1 MNQTSQK
8 KDNFLIRYLVPDTNL
23 WIEKMNDIK
32 KVSLYFFCFLT
43 HIIHLYHKSLW
54 TITIYGPFKV
64 GSVFTMVIS
73 SEFRMGQYCND
84 DHWEDAPQFMVSIL
98 KHILICHFGLNMDF
112 QVKMHQGVLE
122 MSRNSLR
129 LLEFTG

>member
-54 TITIYGPFKV
+54 TITIYGQFKV
-64 GSVFTMVIS
+64 GSVFTMIIS
-73 SEFRMGQYCND
+73 SESRMEQYCND
-84 DHWEDAPQFMVSIL
+84 DHWEDAPQFMVRIL
-98 KHILICHFGLNMDF
+98 KHILIAPRRLRIVQELPATFRI
-112 QVKMHQGVLE
+112 HQLS
-122 MSRNSLR
+122 SRNCFLV
-129 LLEFTG
+129 